1 MINKINLIVD
11 NIFEKIISWRKKI
24 HSNPELSFKEFETSN
39 FIIDTLKKIGVN
51 DIKKIGSTGLVAL
64 IRGKN
69 PNSKCIAVRA
79 ELDALP
85 IIEDNL
91 IEYKSKN
98 NGVMHACGH
107 DVHMSCLLGTAYVL
121 NELKLLFSGTVKLI
135 FRPGE
140 ELLPGGASIMI
151 KNGIL
156 SNPKIDEIYALH
168 VFPSL
173 DVGKVGLRSGIYMSA
188 CDELFLKV
196 IGKGGH
202 AALPN
207 QYINPINIISE
218 LIIELQKFVHK
229 LSNNSKYIFVFGKI
243 FSDGSTNII
252 PSEVNAMGTFRT
264 LDEKWRNDLH
274 NKIKSF
280 VKNFLKSKNAEGEI
294 IIKKGYPV
302 LINDEKL
309 TQNSINLFKKIIGN
323 ENVVKIP
330 IRMTSDD
337 FAYYCHRV
345 PSCYFRI
352 GVRNEKKGIIHG
364 VHNSR
369 FNIDDDALKVGTKL
383 MSNLVFKSL
392 N

>member
-11 NIFEKIISWRKKI
+11 NIFEKIISWRENI
-24 HSNPELSFKEFETSN
+24 HSNPELSFKEFKTSN

-64 IRGKN
+64 IRGKK
-69 PNSKCIAVRA
+69 PNRKCIAIRA

-121 NELKLLFSGTVKLI
+121 NELKLFFSGTVKLI
-135 FRPGE
+135 FQPGE

-173 DVGKVGLRSGIYMSA
+173 EVGKVGLRSGIYMSA

-218 LIIELQKFVHK
+218 LLIELQKFVHK

-243 FSDGSTNII
+243 FSEGSTNII
-252 PSEVNAMGTFRT
+252 PSEVNAMGTLRT
-264 LDEKWRNDLH
+264 LDEKWRNELH

-337 FAYYCHRV
+337 FSYYCHRV

-369 FNIDDDALKVGTKL
+369 FNIDNDALKVGTKL

>member
-11 NIFEKIISWRKKI
+11 NIFEKIISWRENI
-24 HSNPELSFKEFETSN
+24 HSNPELSFKEFKTSN

-64 IRGKN
+64 IRGKK
-69 PNSKCIAVRA
+69 PNSKCIAIRA

-121 NELKLLFSGTVKLI
+121 NELKLFFSGTVKLI
-135 FRPGE
+135 FQPGE

-173 DVGKVGLRSGIYMSA
+173 EVGKVGLRSGIYMSA

-218 LIIELQKFVHK
+218 LLIELQKFVHK

-243 FSDGSTNII
+243 FSEGSTNII
-252 PSEVNAMGTFRT
+252 PSEVNAMGTLRT
-264 LDEKWRNDLH
+264 LDEKWRNELH

-337 FAYYCHRV
+337 FSYYCHRV

>member
-11 NIFEKIISWRKKI
+11 NIFEKIISWRENI
-24 HSNPELSFKEFETSN
+24 HSNPELSFKEFKTSN

-64 IRGKN
+64 IRGKK
-69 PNSKCIAVRA
+69 PNSKCIAIRA

-121 NELKLLFSGTVKLI
+121 NELKLFFSGTVKLI
-135 FRPGE
+135 FQPGE

-173 DVGKVGLRSGIYMSA
+173 EVGKVGLRSGIYMSA

-218 LIIELQKFVHK
+218 LLIELQKFVHK

-243 FSDGSTNII
+243 FSEGSTNII
-252 PSEVNAMGTFRT
+252 PSEVNAMGTLRT
-264 LDEKWRNDLH
+264 LDEKWRNELH

-337 FAYYCHRV
+337 FSYYCHRV

-369 FNIDDDALKVGTKL
+369 FNIDNDALKVGTKL

>member
-1 MINKINLIVD
+1 
-11 NIFEKIISWRKKI
+11 
-24 HSNPELSFKEFETSN
+24 
-39 FIIDTLKKIGVN
+39 
-51 DIKKIGSTGLVAL
+51 
-64 IRGKN
+64 
-69 PNSKCIAVRA
+69 
-79 ELDALP
+79 
-85 IIEDNL
+85 
-91 IEYKSKN
+91 
-98 NGVMHACGH
+98 
-107 DVHMSCLLGTAYVL
+107 
-121 NELKLLFSGTVKLI
+121 
-135 FRPGE
+135 
-140 ELLPGGASIMI
+140 
-151 KNGIL
+151 
-156 SNPKIDEIYALH
+156 
-168 VFPSL
+168 
-173 DVGKVGLRSGIYMSA
+173 
-188 CDELFLKV
+188 
-196 IGKGGH
+196 
-202 AALPN
+202 
-207 QYINPINIISE
+207 
-218 LIIELQKFVHK
+218 
-229 LSNNSKYIFVFGKI
+229 
-243 FSDGSTNII
+243 
-252 PSEVNAMGTFRT
+252 MGTLRT
-264 LDEKWRNDLH
+264 LDEKWRNELH

-337 FAYYCHRV
+337 FSYYCHRV

>member
-39 FIIDTLKKIGVN
+39 FIIDTLKTIGVT
-51 DIKKIGSTGLVAL
+51 DIKKIGPTGLVAL

-121 NELKLLFSGTVKLI
+121 NELKLSFSGTVKLI
-135 FRPGE
+135 FQPGE

-173 DVGKVGLRSGIYMSA
+173 EVGKVGLRSGIYMSA

-218 LIIELQKFVHK
+218 LLIELQKFVHK

-243 FSDGSTNII
+243 FSEGSTNII
-252 PSEVNAMGTFRT
+252 PSEVNAMGTLRT
-264 LDEKWRNDLH
+264 LDEKWRNELH

-280 VKNFLKSKNAEGEI
+280 VKNFNFIFG
-294 IIKKGYPV
+294 
-302 LINDEKL
+302 
-309 TQNSINLFKKIIGN
+309 
-323 ENVVKIP
+323 
-330 IRMTSDD
+330 R
-337 FAYYCHRV
+337 
-345 PSCYFRI
+345 
-352 GVRNEKKGIIHG
+352 
-364 VHNSR
+364 
-369 FNIDDDALKVGTKL
+369 KV
-383 MSNLVFKSL
+383 FF
-392 N
+392 

>member
-39 FIIDTLKKIGVN
+39 FIIDTLKTIGVT
-51 DIKKIGSTGLVAL
+51 DIKKIGPTGLVAL

-98 NGVMHACGH
+98 HGVMHACGH

-121 NELKLLFSGTVKLI
+121 NELKLSFSGTVKLI
-135 FRPGE
+135 FQPAE

-173 DVGKVGLRSGIYMSA
+173 NVGKVGLRSGIYMSA

-218 LIIELQKFVHK
+218 LLIELQKFVHK

-264 LDEKWRNDLH
+264 LDENWRNDLH

-280 VKNFLKSKNAEGEI
+280 VKNFLISKNAEGEI

>member
-39 FIIDTLKKIGVN
+39 FIIDTLKTIGVT
-51 DIKKIGSTGLVAL
+51 DIKKIGPTGLVAL

-121 NELKLLFSGTVKLI
+121 NELKLSFSGTVKLI
-135 FRPGE
+135 FQPGE

-173 DVGKVGLRSGIYMSA
+173 EVGKVGLRSGIYMSA

-218 LIIELQKFVHK
+218 LLIELQKFVHK

-243 FSDGSTNII
+243 FSEGSTNII
-252 PSEVNAMGTFRT
+252 PSEVNAMGTLRT
-264 LDEKWRNDLH
+264 LDEKWRNELH

-337 FAYYCHRV
+337 FSYYCQRV

>member
-11 NIFEKIISWRKKI
+11 NIFEKIISWRENI
-24 HSNPELSFKEFETSN
+24 HSNPELSFKEFKTSN

-64 IRGKN
+64 IKGKK
-69 PNSKCIAVRA
+69 PNSKCIAIRA

-121 NELKLLFSGTVKLI
+121 NELKLFFSGTVKLI
-135 FRPGE
+135 FQPGE

-173 DVGKVGLRSGIYMSA
+173 EVGKVGLRSGIYMSA

-218 LIIELQKFVHK
+218 LLIELQKFVHK

-243 FSDGSTNII
+243 FSEGSTNII
-252 PSEVNAMGTFRT
+252 PSEVNAMGTLRT
-264 LDEKWRNDLH
+264 LDEKWRNELH

-337 FAYYCHRV
+337 FSYYCHRV

-369 FNIDDDALKVGTKL
+369 FNIDNDALKVGTKL

>member
-135 FRPGE
+135 FQPGE